1 MNTQAFATIHAPRVP
16 DNDILASCRLHLMIQ
31 PNLLTYVFIS
41 SENRIKYAK
50 SFLNEQ
56 DMRQDIFLRVIFESE
71 EILSSYKQE
80 CVCISAES
88 RFTLIPNSFHSERE
102 ALQIARAVLEPQL
115 GEHEIHSSLISTMD
129 AWSLYILP
137 DATQHI
143 LQKYFPK
150 LTNQHITPIYSRI
163 SRMLSE
169 TEPDHILLHA
179 FPGYIIMTICKQGSV
194 HLMNAYP
201 YRTEMDAYYFLR
213 SNFQIMHF
221 DNEVPIYAMG
231 MFNQYA
237 PTLLSLKKDLP
248 NMKPLDIFHSFLDT
262 QMDAGTPWHYAF
274 LAV

>member
-1 MNTQAFATIHAPRVP
+1 
-16 DNDILASCRLHLMIQ
+16 MIQ
-31 PNLLTYVFIS
+31 ANILTYVFIS
-41 SENRIKYAK
+41 PENRITYAK

-56 DMRQDIFLRVIFESE
+56 DMREDIFLRVIFESE
-71 EILSSYKQE
+71 ELLSGYEGE
-80 CVCISAES
+80 CVCVSAES

-115 GEHEIHSSLISTMD
+115 GEQEIKSSWISPMD

-137 DATQHI
+137 DPTQHI
-143 LQKYFPK
+143 LEKYFK
-150 LTNQHITPIYSRI
+150 TLSIQHISPLYARI
-163 SRMLSE
+163 SRLLAE
-169 TEPDHILLHA
+169 KEPNHIILHA
-179 FPGYIIMTICKQGSV
+179 FPGYIIMTICKNGDI

-213 SNFQIMHF
+213 SSFQIMHF
-221 DNEVPIYAMG
+221 DHDIPIYALG

-248 NMKPLDIFHSFLDT
+248 NMKPLDIFHSFLGRK
-262 QMDAGTPWHYAF
+262 MDVDTPWHYAF